1 MDTYSNS
8 TNSTNS
14 TKIKE
19 SDVNW
24 NELEGIGIIKED
36 LERNGD
42 LEKLLNGEPV
52 SVMSLHLTLLGI
64 DIVMDATLQ
73 IVDDGNVPMLEI
85 SGIEPD
91 DDVEDYY

>member
-1 MDTYSNS
+1 MN
-8 TNSTNS
+8 TNIKN

-24 NELEGIGIIKED
+24 SDLEGIGISKQE

-42 LEKLLNGEPV
+42 LERLLNGEQV
-52 SVMSLHLTLLGI
+52 SVISLHLTLLGI

-73 IVDDGNVPMLEI
+73 IVEENNVPMLEI
-85 SGIEPD
+85 CGIKPD
-91 DDVEDYY
+91 EQD

>member
-1 MDTYSNS
+1 MNTLVNH
-8 TNSTNS
+8 

-24 NELEGIGIIKED
+24 EDLEGIGISKVE

-42 LEKLLNGEPV
+42 LERLLNGEPV
-52 SVMSLHLTLLGI
+52 SVISLHLTLLGI

-73 IVDDGNVPMLEI
+73 IVEENNVPILEI
-85 SGIEPD
+85 CGIKPE
-91 DDVEDYY
+91 E

>member
-1 MDTYSNS
+1 MEIYS
-8 TNSTNS
+8 NSTNS

-24 NELEGIGIIKED
+24 TELEGIGIIKED

-52 SVMSLHLTLLGI
+52 SVISLHLTLLGI

-73 IVDDGNVPMLEI
+73 IVEDGNVPMLEI
-85 SGIEPD
+85 SGIKPD
-91 DDVEDYY
+91 YDDVEDYF